1 MKKFAL
7 VFVVAFGFS
16 GHTYTEKIIFESQD
30 VKDIVHLIDGKSYAM
45 GGNMI
50 GLLLKIRQQ
59 LKGILFDKENFP
71 FNGKLFSVRE
81 LTKLEVA
88 IEKRYHENKQEL
100 SGRALKKFEKEYQ
113 KTKKE
118 LQKTLSIAQDN
129 LIEVTTPFIE
139 RIRNVKDHMLLLIE
153 ESCLLRGRMDSF
165 TLEWGSTA
173 EGEEVEAFKEKTV
186 SFQKL
191 DLFCLDL
198 INFLEDLINNCPKA
212 WKQFTEMMAEARKQ

>member
-1 MKKFAL
+1 
-7 VFVVAFGFS
+7 
-16 GHTYTEKIIFESQD
+16 
-30 VKDIVHLIDGKSYAM
+30 
-45 GGNMI
+45 MI

-59 LKGILFDKENFP
+59 LKGILFNKESFP

-118 LQKTLSIAQDN
+118 LRKALSIAQDE
-129 LIEVTTPFIE
+129 LIEITTPFIE
-139 RIRNVKDHMLLLIE
+139 RIRNVKEHMLLLIE

-165 TLEWGSTA
+165 ILEWGNTT
-173 EGEEVEAFKEKTV
+173 EGGEVEAFKGRIVT
-186 SFQKL
+186 FQRL
-191 DLFCLDL
+191 DMFCLDL

-212 WKQFTEMMAEARKQ
+212 WKQFTEMMAEARERQ